1 MGQRAVSDIPVL
13 EFHRYRQPLTSSRR
27 ERTSFSTR
35 AGSISHEAQRENYNF
50 FYFFSLGINLLQKLI
65 ELGNHNSTAVSTS
78 NSVPLTRERFKI
90 TMGTS
95 WVSIMRPLKRANYK
109 TSECSWEPV
118 PHLKMA
124 SLLPRA
130 TLKAQESGH
139 PDGRASEPL
148 TLVQQD
154 LLNVFHTILEKM
166 EILLATPK
174 IFKKWGKKQITAALG
189 YLLRISTQW

>member
-1 MGQRAVSDIPVL
+1 M
-13 EFHRYRQPLTSSRR
+13 
-27 ERTSFSTR
+27 
-35 AGSISHEAQRENYNF
+35 
-50 FYFFSLGINLLQKLI
+50 LQKLI

-78 NSVPLTRERFKI
+78 NSVPLTPERFKI

-124 SLLPRA
+124 NILPRA

-148 TLVQQD
+148 TLVQQN

-174 IFKKWGKKQITAALG
+174 IFKKRGKKGKSPQLWAACLE
-189 YLLRISTQW
+189 LAPSDRIAQKCLHSQEFLKLHSLKVHAKICPTKS